1 MLYFFTACSI
11 FLLYLDDIMHASE
24 KYIGLV
30 IWDWLPSGRMET
42 IGTKKKGNERKGCH
56 NNNVEKS

>member
-1 MLYFFTACSI
+1 
-11 FLLYLDDIMHASE
+11 MHASE